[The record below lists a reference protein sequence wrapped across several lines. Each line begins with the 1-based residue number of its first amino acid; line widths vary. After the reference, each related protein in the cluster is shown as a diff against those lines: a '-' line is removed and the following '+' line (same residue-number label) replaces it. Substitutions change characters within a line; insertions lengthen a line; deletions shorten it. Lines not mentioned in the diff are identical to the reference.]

1 MNRPQRQRRV
11 TRPANAVSDEI
22 AARLLRISRMT
33 LFRKLKDG
41 TISAPALVEGTQ
53 RRWWR
58 PPDIEVAR
66 EQLGST
72 RRERTS

>member
-1 MNRPQRQRRV
+1 MLRSKNSRRV
-11 TRPANAVSDEI
+11 PRPANAVSDDI
-22 AARLLRISRMT
+22 AAKLLHISRMT

-41 TISAPALVEGTQ
+41 TISPPVPVDGTH

-66 EQLGST
+66 EQLGIPRQEKAS
-72 RRERTS
+72 

>member
-1 MNRPQRQRRV
+1 MPQARGSRRV
-11 TRPANAVSDEI
+11 PRPANAVSDEI

-41 TISAPALVEGTQ
+41 TISAPLPVEGTH

-66 EQLGST
+66 EQLGIP
-72 RRERTS
+72 RQERTS

>member
-1 MNRPQRQRRV
+1 VP
-11 TRPANAVSDEI
+11 RPANAVSDDI
-22 AARLLRISRMT
+22 AARVLNISRMT

-41 TISAPALVEGTQ
+41 TLSPPLPVAGTQ

-66 EQLGST
+66 EQLGIP
-72 RRERTS
+72 RQEKAL